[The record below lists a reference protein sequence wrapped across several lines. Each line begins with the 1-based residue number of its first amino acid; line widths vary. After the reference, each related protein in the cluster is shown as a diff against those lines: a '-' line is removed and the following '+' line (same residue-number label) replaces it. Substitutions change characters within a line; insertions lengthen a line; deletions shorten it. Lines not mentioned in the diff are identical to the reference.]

1 MRYRFGPVK
10 YGGDEDDNQGG
21 NPNGGCGDGQGC
33 GRQ

>member
-1 MRYRFGPVK
+1 MRYRHDPVK